1 MPIIIKNPYGILDI
15 GDNPY
20 ENSYGKSIYANNP
33 RYHISSPL
41 KYPPKKRMGEAESP
55 AMPKPHGAWSP
66 EPTPHLEVQIAGK
79 NGAFQLDFTMK
90 HGSFSKDWT

>member
-1 MPIIIKNPYGILDI
+1 MVYWILEIIHMKIHMGNPSMPIIPDI
-15 GDNPY
+15 
-20 ENSYGKSIYANNP
+20 IYVSSFE
-33 RYHISSPL
+33 ISSPL
-41 KYPPKKRMGEAESP
+41 KYPQKKRMGEAESP